1 VKSWVFLSV
10 QTGTNHLKCPQDSLP
25 IQELILLRIDQETLK
40 EQITLQ
46 IAPPQYLEEIQQARA
61 GLQISNI
68 FVTFL

>member
-1 VKSWVFLSV
+1 MRHVKNWVFLSA

-46 IAPPQYLEEIQQARA
+46 IAPPQYLEEIQLEKED
-61 GLQISNI
+61 LQVNRKA
-68 FVTFL
+68 